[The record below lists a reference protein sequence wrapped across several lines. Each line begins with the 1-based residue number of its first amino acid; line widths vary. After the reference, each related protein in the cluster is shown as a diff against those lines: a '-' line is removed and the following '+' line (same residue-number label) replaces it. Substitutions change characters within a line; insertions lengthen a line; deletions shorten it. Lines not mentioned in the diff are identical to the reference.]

1 MRTDPDSVGGYP
13 ELVEPVVPMLKAA
26 YEKIDYKVPET
37 LVDAFDVTVTAVQ
50 AMLAEEAAT
59 NNPDTE

>member
-1 MRTDPDSVGGYP
+1 
-13 ELVEPVVPMLKAA
+13 
-26 YEKIDYKVPET
+26 VPET